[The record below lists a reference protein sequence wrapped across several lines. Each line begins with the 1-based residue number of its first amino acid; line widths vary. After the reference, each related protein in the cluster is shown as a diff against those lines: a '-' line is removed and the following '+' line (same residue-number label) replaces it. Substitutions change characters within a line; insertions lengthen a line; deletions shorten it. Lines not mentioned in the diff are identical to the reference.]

1 MNYAD
6 AGVNA
11 PVSPKPLGVF
21 ERFIGVFTSPA
32 ATMRDIAAHPT
43 WLPPMIIAV
52 LVALVFS
59 IFSQD
64 LILERQRTEVRKRNP
79 EMTEQQLAVMEKMT
93 KISTPIMAVVM
104 TPIVYL
110 LIGGVLLFTGN
121 VLLGGEA
128 KFKTLFATAS
138 WSGVISVLSTLI
150 NAPVMKARGVLES
163 ATSLAFLLPP
173 EDNETPLYFLLSQI
187 DLFTLWWVIVLGFGF
202 SAAYKFTTQKSM
214 TVLFIWWAA
223 LAAVGFGVKMMF
235 R

>member
-1 MNYAD
+1 MNSAD
-6 AGVNA
+6 AGMNA
-11 PVSPKPLGVF
+11 SVSPKPMGVF

-43 WLPPMIIAV
+43 WIPPMIIAV

-79 EMTEQQLAVMEKMT
+79 EITEQQLAVMEKMT

-104 TPIVYL
+104 TPIIYL

-173 EDNETPLYFLLSQI
+173 EDNQTPLYFLLSQI
-187 DLFTLWWVIVLGFGF
+187 DLFTLWWVAVLGFGF
-202 SAAYKFTTQKSM
+202 AAAYRLTTRKSM

-223 LAAVGFGVKMMF
+223 LAAVGFGFKMMF

>member
-11 PVSPKPLGVF
+11 SVSPKPMGVF

-202 SAAYKFTTQKSM
+202 AAAYKFTTQKSM